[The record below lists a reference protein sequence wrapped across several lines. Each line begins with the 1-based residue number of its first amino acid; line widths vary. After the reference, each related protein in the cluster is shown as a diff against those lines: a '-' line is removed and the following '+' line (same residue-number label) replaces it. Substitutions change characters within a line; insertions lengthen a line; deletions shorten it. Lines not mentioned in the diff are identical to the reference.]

1 MGQVMQVENFSVPL
15 ERLADTMPFQGLA
28 EGAEQLVRSRLR
40 TSDLDSAPVA
50 VKRQMHDSIFV
61 GIILLYSVF
70 CSNN

>member
-1 MGQVMQVENFSVPL
+1 M
-15 ERLADTMPFQGLA
+15 TFQGLA

-40 TSDLDSAPVA
+40 TGDLDSAPVA

>member
-1 MGQVMQVENFSVPL
+1 
-15 ERLADTMPFQGLA
+15 MPFQGLA

-40 TSDLDSAPVA
+40 TGDLDSSPVA

>member
-1 MGQVMQVENFSVPL
+1 MQVEDFSVLL
-15 ERLADTMPFQGLA
+15 ERLADTMPFQGLV

-40 TSDLDSAPVA
+40 TGDLDSAPVV

-61 GIILLYSVF
+61 GIILLCSVF

>member
-1 MGQVMQVENFSVPL
+1 MQVEDFSVSL
-15 ERLADTMPFQGLA
+15 ERLADTMPFQGLV

-40 TSDLDSAPVA
+40 TGDLDSAPVV

-61 GIILLYSVF
+61 GIILLCSVF